1 MANRITE
8 EQIRLINEAYA
19 LCHTYSGAA
28 KVAGC
33 SASTAKKYVIE
44 GYVAGAP
51 TIEYAIEPAPV
62 EDLES
67 GGLEFFANQIGLTE
81 EERTE
86 LVEFWKELKI

>member
-28 KVAGC
+28 KAAGC

-51 TIEYAIEPAPV
+51 SIEYAIDVKPV
-62 EDLES
+62 EQLER
-67 GGLEFFANQIGLTE
+67 GNLEFFVKQTSLTNE
-81 EERTE
+81 ECKE
-86 LVEFWKELKI
+86 LEEFWKELQL